1 MSTVSFTPV
10 TITAETL
17 TRITKEK
24 KCGDLLA
31 LYMACVEITTWQGG
45 NSIKATRSFMMKRLS
60 WGEDRLG
67 YAKQKLI
74 EMELLEPRTKK
85 NEDGTVS
92 GHYLLVKHVI
102 QNNQNPALDSEGTST
117 NELKL
122 STNEVKTIKSSL
134 TKDKKDLLALVN
146 KITGRNFRT
155 LPERGVKKT
164 LDVFS
169 MVEIEYALRALAA
182 DDWHRERLSEFKID
196 YLIRSTTID
205 KFLGKATPATGDAYG
220 YKNGQKIFTEDE
232 KGNKYWGG
240 ELITP
245 ENQDQVLK
253 ERMAD

>member
-1 MSTVSFTPV
+1 MQAENRTVSFTPV
-10 TITAETL
+10 TVTAETL

-74 EMELLEPRTKK
+74 EMDLLEPRTKK
-85 NEDGTVS
+85 NADGTVA

-117 NELKL
+117 NELNI
-122 STNEVKTIKSSL
+122 STNEVKTIKVGL
-134 TKDKKDLLALVN
+134 TKQKKDLLVLVN
-146 KITGRNFRT
+146 KILNREFRV

-164 LDVFS
+164 LDAFS
-169 MVEIEYALRALAA
+169 LEEIEIALAA
-182 DDWHRERLSEFKID
+182 LAQDDWHRERLKELKLD
-196 YLIRSTTID
+196 YFIRSTTID
-205 KFLGKATPATGDAYG
+205 KFLAIGKR
-220 YKNGQKIFTEDE
+220 KNIKPGSHKTNEE
-232 KGNKYWGG
+232 KQEEFMREQAELREKNKNREWGF
-240 ELITP
+240 
-245 ENQDQVLK
+245 
-253 ERMAD
+253 

>member
-1 MSTVSFTPV
+1 MRSNTVAFTPV

-60 WGEDRLG
+60 WGEDRLS

-74 EMELLEPRTKK
+74 EMDLLEPRTRK
-85 NEDGTVS
+85 NSDGTVA

-117 NELKL
+117 NELNR
-122 STNEVKTIKSSL
+122 STNEVKTIKVGL
-134 TKDKKDLLALVN
+134 TKQKNDLLALVN
-146 KITGRNFRT
+146 KTLNREFRV

-164 LDVFS
+164 LDNFS
-169 MVEIEYALRALAA
+169 LVEIELALTALAR
-182 DDWHRERLSEFKID
+182 DDWHRERLKELKLD
-196 YLIRSTTID
+196 YFIRSTTID
-205 KFLGKATPATGDAYG
+205 KFLAIAKKKQIRPATQQPTTPTKTVAERRAENASRKWGD
-220 YKNGQKIFTEDE
+220 EDAS
-232 KGNKYWGG
+232 K
-240 ELITP
+240 
-245 ENQDQVLK
+245 
-253 ERMAD
+253 